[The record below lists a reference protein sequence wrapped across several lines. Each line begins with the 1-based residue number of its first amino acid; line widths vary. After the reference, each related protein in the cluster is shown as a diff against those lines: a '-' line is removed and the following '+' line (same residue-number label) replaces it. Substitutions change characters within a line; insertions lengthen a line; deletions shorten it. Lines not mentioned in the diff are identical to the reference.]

1 MFDSR
6 IRVGK
11 QRVRRGGGRGG
22 RDVPFDSEVHE
33 PTPTGVFVH
42 LHRVPGYPAV
52 FTILDGD
59 PEVVERPE

>member
-42 LHRVPGYPAV
+42 LHRVPRYPAV
-52 FTILDGD
+52 FTILDRD